1 MHSTLVRRLV
11 EVLEVSGSN
20 YFSGFRSI
28 FRDVIEALAEAQNM
42 ALYLK
47 PFASLLEN
55 IEKVQDIESLSL
67 HFDRLFHTIALS
79 WANSVYYT
87 NTNRFIEFLQQW
99 TNFVILKVYFRY
111 YKRKDLVLFSLDS
124 GFTASKRFIC

>member
-1 MHSTLVRRLV
+1 MHSSLVRRLV

-28 FRDVIEALAEAQNM
+28 FRDVIEALAEAQNI

-47 PFASLLEN
+47 PFGPILEN
-55 IEKVQDIESLSL
+55 IEKVQDIQSLSL
-67 HFDRLFHTIALS
+67 YFDRLFHTIALV

-87 NTNRFIEFLQQW
+87 NTNRFIGFLQQW
-99 TNFVILKVYFRY
+99 TNLVILKVYFRN
-111 YKRKDLVLFSLDS
+111 YKKNIYFVSFP
-124 GFTASKRFIC
+124 